1 MVTSWPIIAKLVE
14 LFIRGS
20 SAATSILVSG
30 TRCVIGINTNFWKA
44 PRSLPIWPPVGG
56 GGVSLSD
63 QHCWFIMAYKPCH
76 CLLFHVSV
84 VSKTLCI
91 HFSGQGS
98 HYGYTHAWT
107 KLHNEVMSWISGS
120 YRCFSGFSV
129 GCCINREK
137 GYLLPTWVR
146 KITFADVSTECSS
159 RYQSIQSRR
168 WLCMALTLKRTC
180 DLMLLSV
187 SSLPLSVTVLSCHV
201 CVNLSR
207 LQSRLPSRWHCA
219 LAVALH
225 QQWAGHGTHVTI
237 QECRCLVFLLYIH
250 IIY

>member
-1 MVTSWPIIAKLVE
+1 MVRK
-14 LFIRGS
+14 
-20 SAATSILVSG
+20 
-30 TRCVIGINTNFWKA
+30 
-44 PRSLPIWPPVGG
+44 PR
-56 GGVSLSD
+56 
-63 QHCWFIMAYKPCH
+63 H

-84 VSKTLCI
+84 VSKTSCI

-159 RYQSIQSRR
+159 RHQSIQSKR
-168 WLCMALTLKRTC
+168 WLCVALTLKRTR

-201 CVNLSR
+201 CVNLSH
-207 LQSRLPSRWHCA
+207 LQSRLPSRWHWA

-225 QQWAGHGTHVTI
+225 QQWAGHGTHATI
-237 QECRCLVFLLYIH
+237 QECGCLVFLLYIH
-250 IIY
+250 ITVLKIECAHLNFRTWLQVSKQASIHIHVPNAVMLVWGLLRLTPIVYRRIQMM